1 MANMEYKLTALR
13 GVQAGREYYLA
24 MFPWNLIPKI
34 LTFDEE
40 DYVEPGWRA
49 QRTLNKAR
57 IPEIA
62 RYLVENP
69 KDYVFSALTC
79 SISSNVI
86 FDPFVDHKGD
96 INNDMG
102 WLSIPMDATILI
114 NDGQHRR
121 AAIIEA
127 LKASPDLKSEHIP
140 IVLFVDAGL
149 KRSQQMFADLNK
161 HAIRPSLSLGVLYE
175 HRDDLAELSRTICKE
190 NKLFMTFTE
199 LEKTSISNRSAKL
212 FTLSA
217 LYQATGAL
225 LRKKKDDTISDKES
239 KLALDF
245 FDALSKTIPEWSLV
259 VSKKMLCSEART
271 GYVHSHAVALVA
283 LGRAGADLV
292 SEYPDSWS
300 EKIKRLAN
308 LDWSRTNQKLWEG
321 RAMLQG
327 RVSKAKR
334 NETLTVNIIKQTL
347 GLSLSASEQEI
358 EDEYTLPE

>member
-1 MANMEYKLTALR
+1 MEHTQSMPALR
-13 GVQAGREYYLA
+13 GIQAGREFYLA
-24 MFPWNLIPKI
+24 MFPWKLIPKI
-34 LTFDEE
+34 LIFDEE
-40 DYVEPGWRA
+40 DYIEPGWRA

-69 KDYVFSALTC
+69 KDYVFSALTA
-79 SISSNVI
+79 SISSNVTFNPI
-86 FDPFVDHKGD
+86 GNTGGEKY
-96 INNDMG
+96 MG
-102 WLSIPMDATILI
+102 ELSIPMDATILI

-127 LKASPDLKSEHIP
+127 LKASPDLAYETIP
-140 IVLFVDAGL
+140 VVFFVDAGL

-161 HAIRPSLSLGVLYE
+161 HAVRPSLSLGVLYE

-283 LGRAGADLV
+283 LGRAGSDLV